1 MVMVWEIMTNDWFL
15 VIIAAVLYWTM
26 DKPAGGRLL
35 IVLALSIYFHG
46 LIKQMF
52 FPVPP
57 DGNGGFTFPAK
68 QVQTA
73 VAFWGYLLFEVRDRR
88 FTWLSFSMILIVA
101 GTTFLYTSHTVENI
115 LMGGLIGAFIVY
127 VVYRSMDWIA
137 AMPEPFLFSFSLVFP
152 SSLLLLFPDGALY
165 AGLLLGSGAGYSVE
179 RLKCRTELTNELYKK
194 AITAVIGGAGLLL
207 IIAAGTLLPPVSV
220 LVFLHAAAAGI
231 WITLFLPFL
240 SLRLGLNQQSG
251 KFQKLG

>member
-1 MVMVWEIMTNDWFL
+1 MGWTVFTNDWFL
-15 VIIAAVLYWTM
+15 VVIAALLYWTM

-52 FPVPP
+52 LPVPA

-73 VAFWGYLLFEVRDRR
+73 VAFWGYLLFEFRDRR
-88 FTWLSFSMILIVA
+88 FTWLSLAIIMIAAGITLI
-101 GTTFLYTSHTVENI
+101 YTSHTLEDI
-115 LMGGLIGAFIVY
+115 FMGGMIGAFIVY
-127 VVYRSMDWIA
+127 VVYRSMDWIGS
-137 AMPEPFLFSFSLVFP
+137 MPEPFLFSFSLVFP

-179 RLKCRTELTNELYKK
+179 RLKCRMTVTKEVYKK
-194 AITAVIGGAGLLL
+194 VITAVIGGVGLLL
-207 IIAAGTLLPPVSV
+207 IIAVGSLLPAVSV
-220 LVFLHAAAAGI
+220 LFFLHAALVGL
-231 WITLFLPFL
+231 WITLFLPFV
-240 SLRLGLNQQSG
+240 SVRLGLNQQSG
-251 KFQKLG
+251 KFQTPE

>member
-1 MVMVWEIMTNDWFL
+1 MGWTVVTEDWFL
-15 VIIAAVLYWTM
+15 VIIAALLYWTM

-52 FPVPP
+52 LPVP
-57 DGNGGFTFPAK
+57 DNGSGGFTFPAK

-73 VAFWGYLLFEVRDRR
+73 VAFWGYLLFEFRDRR
-88 FTWLSFSMILIVA
+88 FTWISFGMILIAV
-101 GTTFLYTSHTVENI
+101 GITVLYTSHTPEDI
-115 LMGGLIGAFIVY
+115 FMGGLIGAFIVY
-127 VVYRSMDWIA
+127 VVYRSMDWIGS
-137 AMPEPFLFSFSLVFP
+137 MPEPFLFSFSLVFP

-179 RLKCRTELTNELYKK
+179 RLKCRMTVTTAAYKK
-194 AITAVIGGAGLLL
+194 MITAVIGGAGLLL
-207 IIAAGTLLPPVSV
+207 IIAAGRLLPSVSV
-220 LVFLHAAAAGI
+220 LFFLHAAAVGL

-240 SLRLGLNQQSG
+240 SVRLGLNQQSG
-251 KFQKLG
+251 KFQTLE